1 MEHNVCP
8 RGGGALGRE
17 ALLRLLAATPPLVE
31 GLASH
36 EEQVQ
41 PNGIDLTVREVALL
55 SGQGRLTPTERAL
68 SGLSPLAFDSRG
80 LLELLPGAYLVTFNE
95 VVHLPPHIMALG
107 RPRST
112 LLRCGVAFH
121 TAVWDAGYSGRSQS
135 LMVVY
140 NPYGFRLATGSRV
153 MQLVFFT
160 VSGPSPEGYRGHYQG
175 ENILEAV

>member
-8 RGGGALGRE
+8 RGGAALGRE
-17 ALLRLLAATPPLVE
+17 AILRLLAAAPPLVE
-31 GLASH
+31 GLADPQ
-36 EEQVQ
+36 EQVQ

-55 SGQGRLTPTERAL
+55 ASGGRLTPGERDL
-68 SGLSPLAFDSRG
+68 SNLAPLAFDG
-80 LLELLPGAYLVTFNE
+80 LGQMELMPGPYLVTFNE
-95 VVHLPPHIMALG
+95 VVHLPTDIMALG

-140 NPYGFRLATGSRV
+140 NPYGFRLARDARV
-153 MQLVFFT
+153 MQLVFFA
-160 VSGPSPEGYRGHYQG
+160 VSSASARGYRGRYQG
-175 ENILEAV
+175 ENT

>member
-17 ALLRLLAATPPLVE
+17 AILRLLAATPPLVE
-31 GLASH
+31 GLSDQ

-41 PNGIDLTVREVALL
+41 PNGIDLTLREVALI
-55 SGQGRLTPTERAL
+55 SGQGRLTTTERVL
-68 SGLSPLAFDSRG
+68 STVSPLAFDG
-80 LLELLPGAYLVTFNE
+80 LGLMELVPGAYLVTFNE
-95 VVHLPPHIMALG
+95 VVHLPKDIMALG

-121 TAVWDAGYSGRSQS
+121 TAVWDAGYTGRSQS

-140 NPYGFRLATGSRV
+140 NPYGFRLARNTRV
-153 MQLVFFT
+153 MQLVFYT
-160 VSGPSPEGYRGHYQG
+160 LTDPSARGYHGRYQR
-175 ENILEAV
+175 ENI